1 MPPKKLQ
8 PSKLLVDSF
17 VVKAAIV
24 VVSMLFEVVVVVVD
38 VEGVF
43 DVLFAETTIGVADNV
58 CLDSGVVFVGL
69 LGCSF
74 EGSDVQFLSEQLAFE
89 DAFAVV
95 AVVVVVEGFVR
106 ASEKVVLQIIWV

>member
-1 MPPKKLQ
+1 M
-8 PSKLLVDSF
+8 
-17 VVKAAIV
+17 V

-43 DVLFAETTIGVADNV
+43 DVLFPETTIGVADVV

-69 LGCSF
+69 LGSSF

-95 AVVVVVEGFVR
+95 AVVVVEVVVVEGFVR
-106 ASEKVVLQIIWV
+106 AS